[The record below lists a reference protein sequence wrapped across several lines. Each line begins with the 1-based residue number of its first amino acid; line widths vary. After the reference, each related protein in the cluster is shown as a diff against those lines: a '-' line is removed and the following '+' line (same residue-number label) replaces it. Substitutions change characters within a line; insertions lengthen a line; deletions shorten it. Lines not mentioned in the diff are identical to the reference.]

1 MLSIFWKSF
10 LPLPLILTFSLQSA
24 DSQPEKPES
33 AHQLRKVHRI
43 LPVGA
48 RLLSSQVGI
57 VKQGQLDGVNDNDT
71 ERREGTYYLKGSE
84 TPYSGKIF
92 ALYPNGNREMGG
104 TLKEGKWHGR
114 TVLCYENGQKRIEEN
129 WDNGEADGPWI
140 EWHENGKKMQQG
152 NMKKGKA
159 DGPELL
165 WHEDGQKQ
173 GRLDWKNGERVED
186 SEEWWNIKGE
196 QVSSYLDTLLPFNP
210 ADGVT
215 WGDTQDREGLRYLND
230 SDTPYTGKLFNV
242 YKNGVRSS
250 ELNYRDGKLHGPWIT
265 WHGRWK
271 SSELNHKDNK
281 AHGVFTMWHRNGKKQ
296 GEVIYKDDE
305 KISAQY
311 WNSKGEPVG
320 SEEESE
326 G

>member
-1 MLSIFWKSF
+1 
-10 LPLPLILTFSLQSA
+10 
-24 DSQPEKPES
+24 
-33 AHQLRKVHRI
+33 
-43 LPVGA
+43 
-48 RLLSSQVGI
+48 
-57 VKQGQLDGVNDNDT
+57 
-71 ERREGTYYLKGSE
+71 
-84 TPYSGKIF
+84 
-92 ALYPNGNREMGG
+92 MGG

-196 QVSSYLDTLLPFNP
+196 LVSSYLDTLLPFNP

-281 AHGVFTMWHRNGKKQ
+281 AHGVFTMWHRNGQKQ
-296 GEVIYKDDE
+296 GKVIYKDDE

-311 WNSKGEPVG
+311 WNSKGEPVD